1 MGTKRES
8 VVQRVVFLGPHV
20 SRCQARI
27 VLEGKSRLS
36 DVSDLRSVLWIRLRL
51 PVLRFRLSP
60 TYTYTYTYS
69 SPGLLWPL
77 PTFLPPNFFISH
89 YYTCSTT
96 RMLTSI
102 GALSP

>member
-1 MGTKRES
+1 MG
-8 VVQRVVFLGPHV
+8 
-20 SRCQARI
+20 
-27 VLEGKSRLS
+27 
-36 DVSDLRSVLWIRLRL
+36 SDLRSVLRIRLRL

-60 TYTYTYTYS
+60 TYTYTYS

-102 GALSP
+102 GALSPTRYCHTPSAAVHATISSSLLSFRIFQRPKLPLP